1 VELGLGF
8 ERKNS
13 AKELFSGWPLVEA
26 IGEGVGAV
34 GRELLVGSGHK
45 IVILSIH
52 R

>member
-1 VELGLGF
+1 MELGLGF

-13 AKELFSGWPLVEA
+13 AKELFLAGHTVEA
-26 IGEGVGAV
+26 IGEGVGTV